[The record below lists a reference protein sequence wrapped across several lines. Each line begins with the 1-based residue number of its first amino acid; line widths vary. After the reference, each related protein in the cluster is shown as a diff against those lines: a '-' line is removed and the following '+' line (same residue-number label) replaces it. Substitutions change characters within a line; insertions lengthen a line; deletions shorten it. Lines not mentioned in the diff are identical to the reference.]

1 MKKQMQMILFIIL
14 QIIAALSNMFDL
26 RTIEILS
33 KTVLAIYVFSYFFVI
48 KETKN
53 KSINI
58 YLIISLLF
66 SIFYGYNIQLGILEL
81 FQQTICY
88 IYCPITVIYILEH
101 KKELNDYKQRIQ
113 LGLVLLT
120 SFLGISTIISFI
132 FQKEISL
139 TLSTIITIIY
149 PFVLSKF
156 DKEKNITNIIFLI
169 ISTTSIL
176 LSNYNVLI
184 ISVILILLT
193 YVTKSIKIK
202 KDIITS
208 LIYFII
214 PMAYIILFRENIKN
228 VTFVGQKSLIYML
241 LEIVL
246 YYLPFLYIF
255 INYFKKFKKS
265 KRKTF
270 ELLLIFISLI
280 ITFILGI
287 YISNIFYSS
296 LLIIVYSLIANVY
309 LNKLSMLRKKVKE
322 DTITIMA
329 LHLGYGGIEQY
340 LSSLT
345 MMLKE
350 EYNIEIISTYKIME
364 EPAFNFEN
372 VNITYLLDDKPNKE
386 ELKNSIKSKNIF
398 KILKEGLKAA
408 NIIYQKKYLNI
419 DKIENINS
427 KYIITT
433 RDFHNELVGI
443 YGRNDI
449 IKIATEHNYHNN
461 DEKYIKKVINSVKDI
476 DYFILVSEI
485 LKDFYNDKVNPKC
498 LFIPNVIDNL
508 PNKSSNCKKHN
519 LISIGRLSKEK
530 GQKDLIDV
538 VALLKEKYKDIK
550 LYLVGDGPEKNELN
564 KYIKEN
570 KLSKNVE
577 LTGFLN
583 KNDIELKIL
592 NSSIFVTTS
601 YTESFGLVVIEACSY
616 KLPVVAFD
624 SATGVKKLLENENG
638 ILVQNRDKKQMAKEI
653 SRLFE
658 DEKLKEKISEN
669 GYKSCQQ
676 YLAKNVK
683 KKWMNLI
690 K

>member
-1 MKKQMQMILFIIL
+1 
-14 QIIAALSNMFDL
+14 
-26 RTIEILS
+26 
-33 KTVLAIYVFSYFFVI
+33 
-48 KETKN
+48 
-53 KSINI
+53 
-58 YLIISLLF
+58 
-66 SIFYGYNIQLGILEL
+66 
-81 FQQTICY
+81 
-88 IYCPITVIYILEH
+88 
-101 KKELNDYKQRIQ
+101 
-113 LGLVLLT
+113 
-120 SFLGISTIISFI
+120 
-132 FQKEISL
+132 
-139 TLSTIITIIY
+139 
-149 PFVLSKF
+149 
-156 DKEKNITNIIFLI
+156 
-169 ISTTSIL
+169 
-176 LSNYNVLI
+176 
-184 ISVILILLT
+184 
-193 YVTKSIKIK
+193 
-202 KDIITS
+202 
-208 LIYFII
+208 
-214 PMAYIILFRENIKN
+214 
-228 VTFVGQKSLIYML
+228 
-241 LEIVL
+241 
-246 YYLPFLYIF
+246 
-255 INYFKKFKKS
+255 
-265 KRKTF
+265 
-270 ELLLIFISLI
+270 
-280 ITFILGI
+280 
-287 YISNIFYSS
+287 
-296 LLIIVYSLIANVY
+296 
-309 LNKLSMLRKKVKE
+309 
-322 DTITIMA
+322 MA

-340 LSSLT
+340 ISSLT

-386 ELKNSIKSKNIF
+386 ELKNSIKCKNIF

-408 NIIYQKKYLNI
+408 NIIYQKKYLNG

-624 SATGVKKLLENENG
+624 SATGVKKLLENKNG

-683 KKWMNLI
+683 KKWMNII